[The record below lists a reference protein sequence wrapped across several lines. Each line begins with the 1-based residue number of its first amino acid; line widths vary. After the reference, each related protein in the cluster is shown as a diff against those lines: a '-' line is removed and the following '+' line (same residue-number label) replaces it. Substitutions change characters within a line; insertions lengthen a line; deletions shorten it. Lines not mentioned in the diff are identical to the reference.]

1 MRHILYIILFIFTLF
16 GCREVVNYPV
26 SNSKPSVVR
35 IDIIYDKPT
44 YEDKKVRTTYS
55 TTCIVLVYIGEN
67 KDSLLTIIPNGF
79 FWAVNVGINSRLRA
93 EYSAR
98 DSIKSNGGIVIRQIY
113 KIISADTSK
122 VWIL

>member
-1 MRHILYIILFIFTLF
+1 MRHILYTILFIFILF

-26 SNSKPSVVR
+26 SNSKFSVVR

-55 TTCIVLVYIGEN
+55 TTCLVYIGEN
-67 KDSLLTIIPNGF
+67 KDSLLTTIPNGF
-79 FWAVNVGINSRLRA
+79 FWAVNVEINSRLRA

>member
-1 MRHILYIILFIFTLF
+1 MRHILYIIIFIFTLF

-55 TTCIVLVYIGEN
+55 TTCIIYIGEN

-79 FWAVNVGINSRLRA
+79 FWAVNIGINSRLRA